1 MRGERVSVLY
11 RVSTDQQGE
20 SGLGIAAQM
29 VAVADRCRQE
39 GWTMVHTSRELG
51 VSGKTPLS
59 QRQQL
64 TEAMAI
70 IAAGQAE
77 ILLVAKLDRL
87 SRDPMEMLIIE
98 RTVQKTGGRIVSCA
112 GEGTASDEPSQ
123 VLMRRVMS
131 AVAENEAAM
140 ISQRTRVA
148 LAAKKARGERLGRP
162 PFGFEVHN
170 GELVPG
176 RLFPELAACCGLLG
190 WRSQTKE
197 EILAWTGL
205 PGSQDFWH
213 ERGRQG
219 MGSARGTNQYEVK
232 PKIWMSQQ
240 DIAEHLT
247 EYHGTRTTWS
257 HDKVGRISRRYD
269 CEQRQQIVE
278 TWENMKKENEDG

>member
-20 SGLGIAAQM
+20 SGLGIAAQTA
-29 VAVADRCRQE
+29 AVADRCRQE
-39 GWTMVHTSRELG
+39 GWTVVHASRELG

-162 PFGFEVHN
+162 PFGFEAHN

-190 WRSQTKE
+190 WKSQTRE
-197 EILAWTGL
+197 EVLAWTGL
-205 PGSQDFWH
+205 PGSKKPGE
-213 ERGRQG
+213 ERGR
-219 MGSARGTNQYEVK
+219 ARGTNQYEVK
-232 PKIWMSQQ
+232 PKIWLSHR
-240 DIAEHLT
+240 DIAEHLNK
-247 EYHGTRTTWS
+247 YHGTRTTWS

-278 TWENMKKENEDG
+278 TWENMKKENKYG

>member
-29 VAVADRCRQE
+29 VAVADRCRLE
-39 GWTMVHTSRELG
+39 GWTMVHTSQELG

-162 PFGFEVHN
+162 PFGFEVHE
-170 GELVPG
+170 GVLIPG
-176 RLFPELAACCGLLG
+176 TLFPELAACCALLG
-190 WRSQTKE
+190 WAGQSDEMR
-197 EILAWTGL
+197 IAWTGHKDHS
-205 PGSQDFWH
+205 PWGVSH
-213 ERGRQG
+213 GKGGG
-219 MGSARGTNQYEVK
+219 MRSYKNVGGYMTHRNMAK
-232 PKIWMSQQ
+232 
-240 DIAEHLT
+240 HLT

-257 HDKVGRISRRYD
+257 HDKVGRIARRHSG
-269 CEQRQQIVE
+269 EARKEIVQ
-278 TWENMKKENEDG
+278 TWNNMKEEDENG